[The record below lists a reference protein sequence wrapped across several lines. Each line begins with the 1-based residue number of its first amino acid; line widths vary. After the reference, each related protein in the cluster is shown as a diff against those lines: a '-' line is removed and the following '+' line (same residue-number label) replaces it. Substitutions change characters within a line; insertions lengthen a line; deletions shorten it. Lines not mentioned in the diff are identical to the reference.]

1 MDKDI
6 RIQSVGLPQRHLVT
20 EMYDRFDPL
29 GGALGLPPLKAEA
42 RRHWAELAVSQALNL
57 AAFSPVGDV
66 VGHCFLVTDD
76 SGSAEAALFV
86 HQQFRRRGIGTALL
100 KAVLNWAAS
109 VGVRRV
115 WSLTSSDN
123 RPALRLQV
131 NCGFRRRNS
140 AFGETELEIEL
151 PVSRAA

>member
-1 MDKDI
+1 MDTDI
-6 RIQSVGLPQRHLVT
+6 RIQSVGMPQRHLVT

-42 RRHWAELAVSQALNL
+42 RRQWAELALRQALNL
-57 AAFSPVGDV
+57 AAFSPAGEVI
-66 VGHCFLVTDD
+66 GHCFLVTDD
-76 SGSAEAALFV
+76 SGSAELALFV

-100 KAVLNWAAS
+100 KAALNWATA

-123 RPALRLQV
+123 NPALRLQL
-131 NCGFRRRNS
+131 NCGFRRRS
-140 AFGETELEIEL
+140 SSFGETELEIEL